1 MEKISENKYIP
12 WVALVLVL
20 AIMVVPAMN
29 DFWSTYFV
37 DPIMADSKGEAGAK
51 YNIYN
56 TVIYGLIFFLLF
68 LVVQELLEDLKIE
81 VDERFVIASVPLLIL
96 GGTSRVLED
105 ADVFEPPIQYLFISP
120 LIYGII
126 TLYALLTFS
135 LAVWLSKSDLPSLT
149 KGQGLVA
156 FAIGGYGLW
165 WYFVPGDW
173 LHPSSWSLIVL
184 AVSALTAEFYRG
196 QPLRDPKLF
205 FGITTSLLVILT
217 LLTLAQAP
225 INNPEILWNTL
236 LISGFLTFT
245 IGYFAWFIANRG
257 IPNPMFLLLAI
268 LMGYNSH
275 LALSGTVVL
284 MAYFGVGLSLGC
296 SLAFPLRTWAPA
308 AILLNPLYLI
318 LYFGHFFDGS
328 ATFLGIEE
336 YGYTEKHV
344 LPTGFI
350 NYFGTAAIMLP
361 LKFLVVT
368 GVIAALESEE
378 SKEQEQ
384 QMVNLLLL
392 FLLTLGLAPGTRD
405 VLRIMF
411 GT

>member
-20 AIMVVPAMN
+20 AIMVVPAVN

-56 TVIYGLIFFLLF
+56 TIIYGLIFFLLF
-68 LVVQELLEDLKIE
+68 LVVQELLENLKIE

-105 ADVFEPPIQYLFISP
+105 ADVFEPPLQYLFISP

-126 TLYALLTFS
+126 TLYAILTIS

-156 FAIGGYGLW
+156 LAIGGYGLW
-165 WYFVPGDW
+165 WYFVPGEW

-217 LLTLAQAP
+217 FLTLAQAP

-236 LISGFLTFT
+236 LISGFLTFA

-284 MAYFGVGLSLGC
+284 MAYFGLGLSLGC

-308 AILLNPLYLI
+308 ALLLNPLYLI

-328 ATFLGIEE
+328 ATFLGIDE
-336 YGYTEKHV
+336 YGYIEKHV
-344 LPTGFI
+344 LPSGFI
-350 NYFGTAAIMLP
+350 NYFGTAAVMLP

-378 SKEQEQ
+378 SKEQQQ

>member
-20 AIMVVPAMN
+20 AIMVVPAVN

-68 LVVQELLEDLKIE
+68 LVVQELLENLKIE

-126 TLYALLTFS
+126 TLYALLTIS

-284 MAYFGVGLSLGC
+284 MAYFGLGLSLGC

>member
-20 AIMVVPAMN
+20 AIMVVPAVN

-56 TVIYGLIFFLLF
+56 TVIYGLIFFFLF

-105 ADVFEPPIQYLFISP
+105 ADVFEPPLQYLFISP

-126 TLYALLTFS
+126 TLYAILTIS
-135 LAVWLSKSDLPSLT
+135 LAVWLSNSDLPSLT

-156 FAIGGYGLW
+156 LAIGGYGLW
-165 WYFVPGDW
+165 WYFVPGEW

-236 LISGFLTFT
+236 LISGFLTFA

-284 MAYFGVGLSLGC
+284 MAYFGLGLSLGC

-308 AILLNPLYLI
+308 ALLLNPLYLI

-328 ATFLGIEE
+328 ATFLGIDE
-336 YGYTEKHV
+336 YGYIEKHV
-344 LPTGFI
+344 LPSGFI
-350 NYFGTAAIMLP
+350 NYFGTAAVMLP

>member
-20 AIMVVPAMN
+20 AIMVVPAVN

-126 TLYALLTFS
+126 TLYALLTIS

-245 IGYFAWFIANRG
+245 IGYLAWFIANRG

-284 MAYFGVGLSLGC
+284 MAYFGLGLSLGC

>member
-1 MEKISENKYIP
+1 MEDKPKVAVPRHEGFQITKISENKYIFG
-12 WVALVLVL
+12 ATIAIVLLL
-20 AIMVVPAMN
+20 AIQFVPQIN
-29 DFWSTYFV
+29 DFWNTYFV

-56 TVIYGLIFFLLF
+56 TIVYGLIFFLLF
-68 LVVQELLEDLKIE
+68 LLVNEILESWSIE
-81 VDERFVIASVPLLIL
+81 IDERFVIFAVPLVVL
-96 GGTSRVLED
+96 GGVSRVLED

-126 TLYALLTFS
+126 TLYAL
-135 LAVWLSKSDLPSLT
+135 AVIGLGKWLSESGLPSLT

-156 FAIGGYGLW
+156 LAIGGYGLW

-173 LHPSSWSLIVL
+173 IQLSSWSLIVL
-184 AVSALTAEFYRG
+184 ATCALTAEYYRG
-196 QPLRDPKLF
+196 QPLRDPVMF
-205 FGITTSLLVILT
+205 FGIVTALLLVLT
-217 LLTLAQAP
+217 FLTLAQAP
-225 INNPEILWNTL
+225 MKNPEMLGNTL
-236 LISGFLTFT
+236 LLSSLLTF
-245 IGYFAWFIANRG
+245 AVWF
-257 IPNPMFLLLAI
+257 F
-268 LMGYNSH
+268 
-275 LALSGTVVL
+275 SGVL
-284 MAYFGVGLSLGC
+284 FDV
-296 SLAFPLRTWAPA
+296 R
-308 AILLNPLYLI
+308 LNTLYLI
-318 LYFGHFFDGS
+318 LYFSHFFDGT

-368 GVIAALESEE
+368 GVILAIESEE
-378 SKEQEQ
+378 SKEQQQ

>member
-20 AIMVVPAMN
+20 AIMVVPAVN

-68 LVVQELLEDLKIE
+68 LVVQELLENLKIE